1 MDTIIEQHEYHNEV
15 GLNDYERFYFR
26 KYFHE
31 NIDALER
38 FRKKISKEQKE
49 GFYRG
54 EPYTVKLFKIK
65 GDKIHF
71 IKLSRKK
78 VDAYI
83 KELKEK
89 LDKNEKNG

>member
-1 MDTIIEQHEYHNEV
+1 MNMTIEQHEYHNEV

-31 NIDALER
+31 NIEALER
-38 FRKKISKEQKE
+38 FRKSISKEQKE
-49 GFYRG
+49 GFNRG
-54 EPYTVKLFKIK
+54 EPYVVKLFKTK

-71 IKLSRKK
+71 ITLNRKK

-83 KELKEK
+83 REIKEK
-89 LDKNEKNG
+89 NNINEN